1 MALSDLKLKLSP
13 LKTWKGTS
21 VIDVNLWCQIS
32 FFKPALWWIDPLVL
46 SSVLRPHVTSAGTP
60 SCRTT
65 PDLPRLGQVL
75 L

>member
-32 FFKPALWWIDPLVL
+32 FFKPALWWIWAWGVWVL
-46 SSVLRPHVTSAGTP
+46 QRHGSSKNLKG
-60 SCRTT
+60 
-65 PDLPRLGQVL
+65 
-75 L
+75 